1 MSRQDADDKLHRIR
15 HSLAHVLAQAMQ
27 RYRPGATLGFGPPVE
42 DGFYY
47 DFILPEPISDEDLP
61 KLEELMREIVKS
73 GQTFEREE
81 LPAAKALERLHGMKE
96 PHKVEYAQELI
107 DKKGLASLSF
117 YTSGSFVD
125 MCEGPHVASTKEIP
139 SECFKLRSIAG
150 AYWRGDERNAQMT
163 RVYGWAFPSKKEL
176 KEYEKAREEALKR
189 DHRKL
194 GAELDLFHIDDE
206 VGKGLVL
213 WLPNGA
219 VLCNELEKLA
229 TEWEFKDGYQRVR
242 TPHLTRGILYQK
254 SGHLSL
260 YKAAMYP
267 PMKLEDEDISVLQ
280 AAAAKAQPEGE
291 QWDLDMTGA
300 YFLKPMNCPHHHR
313 VFSSRPRSYRQ
324 LPLRLAEYGFVYRY
338 ELSGSLQGLTRVR
351 GMCMNDAHI
360 YITEEQIRDE
370 FIRVMDLHKRYYD
383 LFGFKDYYMR
393 LSLWDPEDP
402 KGKEK
407 YVNDPAAWEYSQLRV
422 REAMKEVGLPFEEVK
437 GEAAFYG
444 PKIDIQF
451 KTVGMKEFTVSTN
464 QLDFAVGKRMG
475 LSFTDRD
482 GQEKVPYIIHRAPLG
497 THERFVSFLIEHYG
511 GAFPTW
517 LAPVQVVVLPLGENF
532 LAYADAVAERL
543 RAHLVRAEVD
553 RSDEKLGKKVR
564 LAAIRKVPIALV
576 VGEKEKEEDKVTVRR
591 YGIEEQ
597 RSLKVQEL
605 VDQVRREIF
614 HRRHVQA
621 WADVEALPPIG

>member
-1 MSRQDADDKLHRIR
+1 MKAAEKDSKLHRFR

-27 RYRPGATLGFGPPVE
+27 KYRPGALLGFGPAID

-47 DFILPEPISDEDLP
+47 DFILPEPITEDDLP
-61 KLEELMREIVKS
+61 KLEDLMREVIAAK
-73 GQTFEREE
+73 QPFAREE
-81 LPAAKALERLHGMKE
+81 LDADAAFKRIEAMKE
-96 PHKVEYAQELI
+96 PHKLEYAKELVE
-107 DKKGLASLSF
+107 KKGLKSLSF
-117 YTSGSFVD
+117 YTNGPFVD
-125 MCEGPHVASTKEIP
+125 MCEGPHVGNTQEIP
-139 SECFKLRSIAG
+139 RDAWKLSSIAG
-150 AYWRGDERNAQMT
+150 AYWRGDNDNAMMT
-163 RVYGWAFPSKKEL
+163 RVYGLAFENKKEL

-194 GAELDLFHIDDE
+194 GAELDLFHVDDE

-229 TEWEFKDGYQRVR
+229 QEWEFKDGYVRVR

-267 PMKLEDEDISVLQ
+267 PMVLEDDDTSVLV
-280 AAAAKAQPEGE
+280 AAAKKAMPEGE
-291 QWDLDMTGA
+291 NWNPDLTGA

-313 VFSSRPRSYRQ
+313 VYSARPKSYRD

-360 YITEEQIRDE
+360 YITEEQIKDE
-370 FIRVMDLHKRYYD
+370 FRRVMDLHRRYYD

-393 LSLWDPEDP
+393 LSCWDPDDP
-402 KGKEK
+402 KGREK
-407 YVNDPAAWEYSQLRV
+407 YVDDPKSWAYSQDRI
-422 REAMKEVGLPFEEVK
+422 REAMNDIGLPYEEVK

-475 LSFTDRD
+475 LSYKDKDGTD
-482 GQEKVPYIIHRAPLG
+482 KVPYIIHRAPLG

-517 LAPVQVVVLPLGENF
+517 LAPVQVRVIPLADTFVE
-532 LAYADAVAERL
+532 YAEKVSQAL
-543 RAHLVRAEVD
+543 RNELVRCEVD
-553 RSDEKLGKKVR
+553 ASSEKLGKKIR
-564 LAAIRKVPIALV
+564 LGAIQKIPVLLV
-576 VGEKEKEEDKVTVRR
+576 VGEQERVDEKVTVRR

-597 RSLKVQEL
+597 RSMKLAEL
-605 VDQVRREIF
+605 VDQIRREIAQRK
-614 HRRHVQA
+614 HIKV
-621 WADVEALPPIG
+621 WDDVATLKP

>member
-1 MSRQDADDKLHRIR
+1 VSKQEADEKLFKIR

-27 RYRPGATLGFGPPVE
+27 RFRPGATLGFGPPVD

-47 DFILPEPISDEDLP
+47 DFILPEPIADEDLP
-61 KLEELMREIVKS
+61 KLDELMRELLKQNL
-73 GQTFEREE
+73 G
-81 LPAAKALERLHGMKE
+81 AMKE
-96 PHKVEYAQELI
+96 PHKVEYARELI
-107 DKKGLASLSF
+107 EKKGLGSLSF
-117 YTSGSFVD
+117 YTTGPFVD
-125 MCEGPHVASTKEIP
+125 MCEGPHVESTRQIP
-139 SECFKLRSIAG
+139 IDCFKLHSIAG
-150 AYWRGDERNAQMT
+150 AYWRGDNDNAMMT
-163 RVYGWAFPSKKEL
+163 RVYGWAFANKKEL

-194 GAELDLFHIDDE
+194 GQELDLYAIDDE

-242 TPHLTRGILYQK
+242 TPHLTRGILYQR

-267 PMKLEDEDISVLQ
+267 PMQLEDEDITVLQ
-280 AAAAKAQPEGE
+280 QAALKAKPPEE
-291 QWDLDMTGA
+291 DWNLDLSGA

-313 VFSSRPRSYRQ
+313 VYASRPRSYRQ
-324 LPLRLAEYGFVYRY
+324 LPLRLAEYGHVYRY

-360 YITEEQIRDE
+360 YITEEQIREE
-370 FIRVMDLHKRYYD
+370 FIRVMDLHRRYYD
-383 LFGFKDYYMR
+383 LFEFKDYFMR
-393 LSLWDPEDP
+393 LSLWDQDDL
-402 KGKEK
+402 KGREK
-407 YVNDPAAWEYSQLRV
+407 YVNDPPAWEYSEERL
-422 REAMKEVGLPFEEVK
+422 REAMKEVGLPYEEVK

-475 LSFTDRD
+475 LTFTDRD

-517 LAPVQVVVLPLGENF
+517 LAPVQVVVLPLSENF
-532 LAYADAVAERL
+532 LGYADKVAEQL
-543 RAHLVRAEVD
+543 RQHLVRADVD

-564 LAAIRKVPIALV
+564 TAAVRKVPISLV
-576 VGEKEKEEDKVTVRR
+576 VGESEKNEEKVTVRR
-591 YGIEEQ
+591 LGIEEQ
-597 RSLKVQEL
+597 RSFPVAQLVEL
-605 VDQVRREIF
+605 VRREVAA
-614 HRRHVQA
+614 RKHVKS
-621 WADVEALPPIG
+621 WADVEALPPLR

>member
-1 MSRQDADDKLHRIR
+1 MPAHEEHDPAQKLHRIR

-27 RYRPGATLGFGPPVE
+27 RLRPGATLGFGPAID

-47 DFILPEPISDEDLP
+47 DFILPEPLADDDLP
-61 KLEELMREIVKS
+61 RLEELMREIIAE
-73 GQTFEREE
+73 GQPFTQEE
-81 LPAAKALERLHGMKE
+81 LPGAEALARLEAMRE
-96 PHKVEYAQELI
+96 PHKVEYARELLE
-107 DKKGLASLSF
+107 KKGLATLGF
-117 YTSGSFVD
+117 YTNGPFVD
-125 MCEGPHVASTKEIP
+125 MCEGPHVASTKELP
-139 SECFKLRSIAG
+139 RDAFKLHAIAG
-150 AYWRGDERNAQMT
+150 AYWRGDNDNAMMT
-163 RVYGWAFPSKKEL
+163 RVYGWAFATKKEL
-176 KEYEKAREEALKR
+176 REYEQARAQALLR

-194 GAELDLFHIDDE
+194 GAELDLFTIDDE
-206 VGKGLVL
+206 VGRGLAL

-219 VLCNELEKLA
+219 VLCDELEKLA
-229 TEWEFKDGYQRVR
+229 REWEFAAGYQRVR

-267 PMKLEDEDISVLQ
+267 PMKLDDEDTAVLVSE
-280 AAAAKAQPEGE
+280 ARRALPEGE
-291 QWDLDMTGA
+291 AWDPELTGA

-313 VFSSRPRSYRQ
+313 VFAARPRSYRQ
-324 LPLRLAEYGFVYRY
+324 LPLRLAEYGMVYRY

-360 YITEEQIRDE
+360 YLTEDQIQAE
-370 FIRVMDLHKRYYD
+370 FLRVMDLHRRYYD
-383 LFGFKDYYMR
+383 LFGFKDYFLR
-393 LSLWDPEDP
+393 LSCWDPDDP
-402 KGKEK
+402 KGREK
-407 YVNDPAAWEYSQLRV
+407 YVNDPPAWERSQGYIRA
-422 REAMKEVGLPFEEVK
+422 AMQELGLPYEEVK

-475 LSFTDRD
+475 LSYVDRD
-482 GQEKVPYIIHRAPLG
+482 GLDKVPYIIHRAPLG

-517 LAPVQVVVLPLGENF
+517 LAPVQALVLPLSEQF
-532 LAYADAVAERL
+532 LPYAERVAEAL
-543 RAHLVRAEVD
+543 RARQLRADVD

-564 LAAIRKVPIALV
+564 LGATRKIPILLV
-576 VGEKEKEEDKVTVRR
+576 VGEKEQADERVTVRR

-597 RSLKVQEL
+597 RSLPLAAL
-605 VDQVRREIF
+605 VEQVEGEVRARK
-614 HRRHVQA
+614 HVRA
-621 WADVEALPPIG
+621 WADLDAS